1 MNRVCACLVL
11 LACASLADS
20 VAGAPPG
27 KPPGAPGDPSEKQ
40 EPKPPAETGAD
51 APASE
56 PEPALP
62 SKAESLKAQ
71 GDAAMKRLAYE
82 QALRM
87 YRDAYALE
95 PSPVLSYNKGRAL
108 QALTRYP
115 EALTELETFERE
127 ASPELKARVPKL
139 QQLLDD
145 LRARVATLQVSC
157 NVAGAR
163 VLLGRKVIG
172 TTPMKQL
179 RVNAGRA
186 ILEVS
191 KEGYR
196 PYRKRVTLRG
206 KTAQSVTVKLLSK
219 STTGVLEVTSPVAGA
234 TVFVNDKKIGTVPA
248 QAQLTAGEHEV
259 VVRREGYDEART
271 SAVVR
276 VGRVAK
282 LNVALDEPP
291 GITSRWWFWT
301 GIGVAVAGGTALTI
315 ALLTERSSDEGD
327 IAPGKVAG
335 PLVRF

>member
-1 MNRVCACLVL
+1 MIRVCVCLVL
-11 LACASLADS
+11 LAVASATVS
-20 VAGAPPG
+20 AAAQPSGAPSAEP
-27 KPPGAPGDPSEKQ
+27 DPSEQQ
-40 EPKPPAETGAD
+40 ESKPPPDKAEVDTS
-51 APASE
+51 PNE
-56 PEPALP
+56 PEPPPP
-62 SKAESLKAQ
+62 SEAQMLKAQ

-87 YRDAYALE
+87 YQNAYALE
-95 PSPVLSYNKGRAL
+95 PTPALSYNKGRAL

-115 EALTELETFERE
+115 EALAELEAFERE
-127 ASPELKARVPKL
+127 ASPDLKARVPRL
-139 QQLLDD
+139 AELLED
-145 LRARVATLQVSC
+145 LRARVATLQVTC

-163 VLLGRKVIG
+163 VLLGRRVIG
-172 TTPMKQL
+172 KTPLKRL
-179 RVNAGRA
+179 RVNAGRVT
-186 ILEVS
+186 LEVT
-191 KEGYR
+191 KEGYH
-196 PYRKRVTLRG
+196 PYRKRMALRG
-206 KTAQSVTVKLLSK
+206 NSVQSVKVELLSK

-248 QAQLTAGEHEV
+248 QAQLTAGEHQV

-315 ALLTERSSDEGD
+315 ALLTERSTDEGD